1 MCGIAGF
8 WSPSQGPPVT
18 MTRMLAQ
25 LHHRGPDDQGMWFRP
40 GTPVLGQCRLS
51 ILDLSA
57 NGHQPMEAE
66 DGQFA
71 ITFNGEIYNFQDI
84 RSELEVLGHTF
95 YSHTD
100 TEVVLRG
107 YQEWGTGILQR
118 LVGMFAFGIWDGRK
132 RELFVARDRAG
143 EKPLY
148 YASHQQRF
156 AFASELSALRQ
167 VEWIDHSI
175 DKEAVALYLNYQ
187 YVPAPWSI
195 YKGVRKL
202 PPAHALRISADG
214 KQTLWRYWDPQ
225 NIAVETNV
233 GEDEALENLEHLL
246 ARSVRGQLISDVP
259 LGAFLS
265 GGVDSSLVV
274 AMMREQT
281 DLVRTFTIGFDVPE
295 FNEADHAA
303 AVAEVLGTEHTT
315 EYLTEKD
322 ALALVPQVA
331 RMYGE
336 PFADSSALPTHLVSV
351 VARRHV
357 TVSLSGDGGDE
368 VFGGY
373 TRYDLLEKYAGA
385 ARALGGAGPLLKP
398 LLRQIPG
405 LPRRA
410 ADFIGLPEREVY
422 RGMVSVFSADQ
433 VRELTDHDPPLPL
446 FDQAWSRS
454 YLSPRRRAMLADLLT
469 YMPEAI
475 LVKVD
480 RAAMAT
486 SLETRAPFLDH
497 RVMEYA
503 LRLPTPLVR
512 GKPLLKKLLYRRV
525 PQDLVDRPKKGFGV
539 PLAKWLRHEL
549 RNLLQDT
556 LTPATL
562 TKVGI
567 VRPDLVSTLLE
578 QHLAGR
584 ADHSAK
590 LWALFVLCQWAEA
603 TE

>member
-1 MCGIAGF
+1 MI
-8 WSPSQGPPVT
+8 Q
-18 MTRMLAQ
+18 MLTQ

-57 NGHQPMEAE
+57 NGHQPMETE
-66 DGQFA
+66 EGRYV

-95 YSHTD
+95 QSHTD

-107 YQEWGTGILQR
+107 YQEWGTGILER
-118 LVGMFAFGIWDGRK
+118 LVGMFAFGIWDEEK

-148 YASHQQRF
+148 YASHQQHF

-175 DKEAVALYLNYQ
+175 DKEAVALYLHYQ

-202 PPAHALRISADG
+202 PPAHALRISVDG
-214 KQTLWRYWDPQ
+214 RQTLWRYWDPQ
-225 NIAVETNV
+225 NIAVETGI
-233 GEDEALENLEHLL
+233 GENEALEDLDHLL

-265 GGVDSSLVV
+265 GGIDSSLVV
-274 AMMREQT
+274 SLMREQT
-281 DLVRTFTIGFDVPE
+281 ALVRTFTIGFDVPE
-295 FNEADHAA
+295 FNEADHAK
-303 AVAEVLGTEHTT
+303 AVADVLDTEHTT
-315 EYLTEKD
+315 EFLTERD
-322 ALALVPQVA
+322 ALGLVPLVA

-357 TVSLSGDGGDE
+357 TVALSGDGGDE

-373 TRYDLLEKYAGA
+373 SRYDWLEKYAGA
-385 ARALGGAGPLLKP
+385 AQALGRAGPLLKP
-398 LLRQIPG
+398 LMRRVPG

-422 RGMVSVFSADQ
+422 RGLISVFRPDQ
-433 VRELTDHDPPLPL
+433 VRELTGEDPTLPL
-446 FDQAWSRS
+446 FDQAWSRT

-497 RVMEYA
+497 RVLEYA
-503 LRLPTPLVR
+503 LRLPTPLIQ

-525 PQDLVDRPKKGFGV
+525 PQTLVDRPKKGFGV

-549 RNLLQDT
+549 RDLLRDT

-562 TKVGI
+562 ARVGI
-567 VRPDLVSTLLE
+567 MRPDLVSALLN
-578 QHLAGR
+578 QHQSGR
-584 ADHSAK
+584 SDHSAK
-590 LWALFVLCQWAEA
+590 LWALFVLCQWAKDQA
-603 TE
+603 